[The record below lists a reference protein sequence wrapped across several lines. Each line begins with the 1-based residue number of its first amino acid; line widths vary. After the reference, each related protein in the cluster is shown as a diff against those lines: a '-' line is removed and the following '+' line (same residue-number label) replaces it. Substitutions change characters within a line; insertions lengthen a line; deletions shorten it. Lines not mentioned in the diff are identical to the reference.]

1 MSSPNVVDDIV
12 FFHFFRVVLTFF
24 GEAGVRRISTRVSIR
39 DSSTDIR
46 GLAAVSDS
54 SIFEPKK

>member
-1 MSSPNVVDDIV
+1 MSPNVVDDIV
-12 FFHFFRVVLTFF
+12 FFHFFRVVLTFL
-24 GEAGVRRISTRVSIR
+24 GEAGVRRISTRVSTR
-39 DSSTDIR
+39 VSSTVIT